1 MKIKDLLR
9 FNPEAEL
16 KLLGM
21 NYTHIELSIYG
32 WSYYGDSSENT
43 NNDKDTAEVLVI
55 PKGLENKYKTDVEA

>member
-21 NYTHIELSIYG
+21 NYTPIELSIYG
-32 WSYYGDSSENT
+32 WSYCGDSSENT

-55 PKGLENKYKTDVEA
+55 PKGLENKYKTKVEA